1 MSGEAFASLSDV
13 QTLTG
18 LSYSAAEQERI
29 SALLPVVSDA
39 LRWEGEKVSVDL
51 DEKAAASSVFANV
64 LMTVTVDVTARVM
77 RQSQT
82 GEAMVQESQTAGPY
96 TWSGTYAVPG
106 GGVANAIMNND
117 LKRLGLK
124 RQRVKAVDLYAA
136 DERRQRQPDGE
147 DP

>member
-106 GGVANAIMNND
+106 GGAQGPA
-117 LKRLGLK
+117 LLL
-124 RQRVKAVDLYAA
+124 
-136 DERRQRQPDGE
+136 RRGGAHRRRRRAGRRSETGDAGHPLLRSDAG
-147 DP
+147 